1 MVLGPPNRMRR
12 EIGLVRAWLL
22 VDSLNRSFRAPV
34 IASQKGGQHGGG
46 AFLTEFG
53 QAVVQHFA
61 WQTVMTTAAH
71 QIVTGAY
78 AMLYREM
85 DRAQLDAAYNNSAAV
100 PERDA
105 IVADWAA
112 RSARVRREYVGRL
125 ELAYGDT
132 PRERLDLFLAA
143 DPKAP
148 TLAFIH
154 GGYWQM
160 NDKESF
166 AFFAEGLL
174 PLGINLAVIEYT
186 LAPAARLDRIVA
198 EVRRSVRWLAE
209 HLGEHGA
216 DANRLYVAGHS
227 AGGHLTAM
235 TMPLAE
241 VRGGIAISGIY
252 DLEPIRLNYLN
263 EKLGLDAAEAE
274 RNSPLR
280 HLPTT
285 AGELVVAYGTRELP
299 ELCRQS
305 IEYGREGTERGL
317 SGRLLPVDELTT
329 SRYWMRWPDR
339 RAL

>member
-1 MVLGPPNRMRR
+1 
-12 EIGLVRAWLL
+12 
-22 VDSLNRSFRAPV
+22 
-34 IASQKGGQHGGG
+34 
-46 AFLTEFG
+46 
-53 QAVVQHFA
+53 
-61 WQTVMTTAAH
+61 
-71 QIVTGAY
+71 
-78 AMLYREM
+78 MLYRGM

-105 IVADWAA
+105 VVADWSA
-112 RSARVRREYVGRL
+112 RSAKFRHAYAGHL
-125 ELAYGDT
+125 DLAYGDT

-143 DPKAP
+143 DPKVP

-160 NDKESF
+160 NDKENF

-186 LAPAARLDRIVA
+186 LAPEARLDRIVP

-209 HLGEHGA
+209 HLGEYGA
-216 DANRLYVAGHS
+216 DSNRLYVAGHS

-241 VRGGIAISGIY
+241 VRGGIAISGIF

-263 EKLGLDAAEAE
+263 EKLGLDMAEAE
-274 RNSPLR
+274 RNSPAR
-280 HLPTT
+280 HLPAT

-305 IEYGREGTERGL
+305 IEYGREWNERGL
-317 SGRLLPVDELTT
+317 PGRLLPVDGADHFTILDALARPEGVLT
-329 SRYWMRWPDR
+329 
-339 RAL
+339 RALLGMLGRESPAGP

>member
-1 MVLGPPNRMRR
+1 
-12 EIGLVRAWLL
+12 
-22 VDSLNRSFRAPV
+22 
-34 IASQKGGQHGGG
+34 
-46 AFLTEFG
+46 
-53 QAVVQHFA
+53 
-61 WQTVMTTAAH
+61 
-71 QIVTGAY
+71 
-78 AMLYREM
+78 MLYRGM

-100 PERDA
+100 PERDE
-105 IVADWAA
+105 IVADWAT
-112 RSARVRREYVGRL
+112 RSAKVRRRHAGHL
-125 ELAYGDT
+125 DLAYGDT

-143 DPKAP
+143 PQAP

-174 PLGINLAVIEYT
+174 PHGINLAVIEYT

-198 EVRRSVRWLAE
+198 EVRRSVRWLGA
-209 HLGEHGA
+209 HLGEYGA
-216 DANRLYVAGHS
+216 DPNRLYVAGHS

-263 EKLGLDAAEAE
+263 EKLGLDAAEEE

-280 HLPTT
+280 HLPAT

-305 IEYGREGTERGL
+305 IEYGREWAQRGL
-317 SGRLLPVDELTT
+317 PGRLLPVDGADHFTILDALARPEGALTLALLA
-329 SRYWMRWPDR
+329 MLGR
-339 RAL
+339 RPGIPQHVLGR

>member
-1 MVLGPPNRMRR
+1 
-12 EIGLVRAWLL
+12 
-22 VDSLNRSFRAPV
+22 
-34 IASQKGGQHGGG
+34 
-46 AFLTEFG
+46 
-53 QAVVQHFA
+53 
-61 WQTVMTTAAH
+61 
-71 QIVTGAY
+71 
-78 AMLYREM
+78 MLYRGM

-112 RSARVRREYVGRL
+112 RSTKVRREYTGHL
-125 ELAYGDT
+125 DLAYGNT
-132 PRERLDLFLAA
+132 PRERLDLFLTD
-143 DPKAP
+143 DPQPP

-160 NDKESF
+160 NDKENF

-186 LAPAARLDRIVA
+186 LAPVARLDRIVS

-209 HLGEHGA
+209 HLGGYGA
-216 DANRLYVAGHS
+216 DPSRLYVAGHS

-241 VRGGIAISGIY
+241 VRGGIAISGLY

-263 EKLGLDAAEAE
+263 EKLGLDVAEAE
-274 RNSPLR
+274 RNSPVR
-280 HLPTT
+280 HLPAT

-305 IEYGREGTERGL
+305 IDYARAWTERGL
-317 SGRLLPVDELTT
+317 PGRLLPVDGADHFTILDSLARADGALT
-329 SRYWMRWPDR
+329 
-339 RAL
+339 RALLALLGR